1 MSLSH
6 LRHIGPGRHYSRT
19 VQKRTHCLSDL
30 VYSCPQISLAL
41 EFLPEVNVGQLRLLI
56 ADDHAILRRGLRCLL
71 EAQPGW
77 EIVAEAA
84 DGREAVAKAQ
94 ETLPD
99 VAVLDIGMPVLNGLE
114 AGQEIV
120 QGNPRTKIVILTV
133 HDSDAMIR
141 KVLAAGV
148 RGYVFKTD
156 AARDLVNAVN
166 EVQADKTFFTEK
178 VDEILLTGFMNYDR
192 RPYGDDLP
200 SGPLTPRQREIVEL
214 LAEGCTTKEVAALL
228 NVSVKTAETHR
239 ANIMRR
245 VNCRSAAQLVRYAVR
260 NQIIA
265 A

>member
-1 MSLSH
+1 MCSNF
-6 LRHIGPGRHYSRT
+6 
-19 VQKRTHCLSDL
+19 
-30 VYSCPQISLAL
+30 SCQ
-41 EFLPEVNVGQLRLLI
+41 EFLPEVNVRQLRLLI

-114 AGQEIV
+114 AAQEIV
-120 QGNPRTKIVILTV
+120 QSSPRTKIVILTV

-141 KVLAAGV
+141 KVLVAGV

-178 VDEILLTGFMNYDR
+178 VDDILLTGFMNYGR
-192 RPYGDDLP
+192 QPHRDDLP
-200 SGPLTPRQREIVEL
+200 SGLTPRQREIVEL
-214 LAEGCTTKEVAALL
+214 LAEGRTTKEVATLL

-245 VNCRSAAQLVRYAVR
+245 LNCHSAAQLVRYAVR

>member
-1 MSLSH
+1 MSSNF
-6 LRHIGPGRHYSRT
+6 
-19 VQKRTHCLSDL
+19 
-30 VYSCPQISLAL
+30 SCQ
-41 EFLPEVNVGQLRLLI
+41 EFLPEVNVRQLRLLI

-114 AGQEIV
+114 AAQEIV
-120 QGNPRTKIVILTV
+120 QSSPRTKIVILTV

-141 KVLAAGV
+141 KVLVAGV

-178 VDEILLTGFMNYDR
+178 VDDILLTGFMNSSR
-192 RPYGDDLP
+192 RSHRDDSP
-200 SGPLTPRQREIVEL
+200 SGLTPRQREIVEL
-214 LAEGCTTKEVAALL
+214 LAEGRTTKEVATLL